1 MTFVKLRNERYENA
15 LDDVI
20 AQCGG
25 DTRGALMA
33 LLAANEFLEAQLEN
47 LHTAIATGEV
57 PLPAQK
63 SPRNLLH

>member
-1 MTFVKLRNERYENA
+1 MTLAKPHDDRYENA

-33 LLAANEFLEAQLEN
+33 LLAANEFLEAQLN
-47 LHTAIATGEV
+47 DLHAAIETGEV
-57 PLPAQK
+57 PLHSQK
-63 SPRNLLH
+63 VPRNLLN